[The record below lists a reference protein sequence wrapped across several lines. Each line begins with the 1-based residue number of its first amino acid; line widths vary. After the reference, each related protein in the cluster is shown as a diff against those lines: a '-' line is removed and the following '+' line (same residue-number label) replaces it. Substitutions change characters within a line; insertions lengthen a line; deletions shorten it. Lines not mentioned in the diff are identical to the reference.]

1 MLDGDYNVSSELGFS
16 KDTIK
21 KEIIGMHNANDGSLI
36 YKR

>member
-21 KEIIGMHNANDGSLI
+21 KQIIGMHNENNGCLI
-36 YKR
+36 